1 MHQVLY
7 IVSELGIVYCKQ
19 TLIVGIHTFSTDI
32 LITLPDGHLYEL
44 QHAIWATSPYIAA
57 TS

>member
-44 QHAIWATSPYIAA
+44 QHAIGPLLPI
-57 TS
+57 